1 MFSLIRQQ
9 NLLKPMPRLKQF
21 LLLLFAFFVLLDL
34 QAQNNRKFYAKN
46 AKEIDEKRYEDY
58 RGSPYFFSQF
68 VTGTIIDNAD
78 NEYPNVRLN
87 LNGYTDELEVE
98 DAGFYVALQESF
110 YKSFTAK
117 DKDGN
122 EYLFKSN
129 LHPNFKDKF
138 FQVLHESDEVLL
150 IKEFDVIPNEK
161 VINNVGETLKVKIFG
176 EVNDYMLLTGLGK
189 QDITKLK
196 ISKKKLPEILGM
208 KKDLAEFIKSQK
220 LSFKKDQDLI
230 TLIKH
235 YETLL

>member
-1 MFSLIRQQ
+1 MLRLRQ
-9 NLLKPMPRLKQF
+9 LF
-21 LLLLFAFFVLLDL
+21 LLFFAFFALLNL

-46 AKEIDEKRYEDY
+46 AKEIDEQRYKDY
-58 RGSPYFFSQF
+58 RGSPYFFSEF
-68 VTGTIIDNAD
+68 VTGTIIDNAN

-110 YKSFTAK
+110 YKSFTAR
-117 DKDGN
+117 DKDGQ

-129 LHPNFKDKF
+129 LHPDFKDKF
-138 FQVLHESDEVLL
+138 FQVLHESDNVLL

-161 VINNVGETLKVKIFG
+161 VINNVGETLTVKIFG
-176 EVNDYMLLTGLGK
+176 EVNNYMLLNGLGK
-189 QDITKLK
+189 QDVTKLK
-196 ISKKKLPEILGM
+196 VSKKKLPDILG
-208 KKDLAEFIKSQK
+208 KKKELAEFIKTNK
-220 LSFKKDQDLI
+220 LSFKQDDDLV

>member
-1 MFSLIRQQ
+1 MTRLHRLFLIVFACSL
-9 NLLKPMPRLKQF
+9 F
-21 LLLLFAFFVLLDL
+21 LDL

-46 AKEIDEKRYEDY
+46 AKEIDEKRYDDY
-58 RGSPYFFSQF
+58 RGSPYFFSEF
-68 VTGTIIDNAD
+68 VVGTIVDNAD

-87 LNGYTDELEVE
+87 LNGFTDELEVE
-98 DAGFYVALQESF
+98 DAGYYVALQESF

-117 DKDGN
+117 DKDGT

-138 FQVLHESDEVLL
+138 FQVLHESENVLL

-161 VINNVGETLKVKIFG
+161 VINNVGETLTVKIFG

-189 QDITKLK
+189 QDVTKLK
-196 ISKKKLPEILGM
+196 VSKKKLPEILG
-208 KKDLAEFIKSQK
+208 KKKELADFIKSNK
-220 LSFKKDQDLI
+220 LSFKKDDDLV